1 MVCLWWLCFTFDNC
15 LRALFHNP
23 ESMLSPYVQTGDTA
37 IDIGPGMGYFTIPM
51 AKLVE
56 PTGHVVAIDVQ
67 AKMLSALVRR
77 TNKWGVSERITP
89 YLAKADSLG
98 SHPKADFILA
108 FYMVH
113 EVRDKERFFPKHI
126 AC

>member
-1 MVCLWWLCFTFDNC
+1 
-15 LRALFHNP
+15 
-23 ESMLSPYVQTGDTA
+23 MLSPYVQTGDTA